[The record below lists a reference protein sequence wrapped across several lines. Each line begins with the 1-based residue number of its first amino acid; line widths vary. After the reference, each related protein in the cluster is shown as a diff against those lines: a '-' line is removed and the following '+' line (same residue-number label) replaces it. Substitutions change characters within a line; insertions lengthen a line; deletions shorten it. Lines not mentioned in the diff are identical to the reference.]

1 MRRQSDL
8 AIGERVED
16 SPDDIRDASHCASDG
31 PLSIN
36 LPRARARKNASPKVF
51 ERLRK
56 IPTTEI
62 AYRSSYLLAKTFG
75 HEHERRTVNGEP

>member
-8 AIGERVED
+8 AIGERLEE
-16 SPDDIRDASHCASDG
+16 SPDDIREACHRASDG
-31 PLSIN
+31 LLRIN
-36 LPRARARKNASPKVF
+36 PPRARKNGSPKVF

-62 AYRSSYLLAKTFG
+62 AYRSSYLLAETFE
-75 HEHERRTVNGEP
+75 HEHEDD